1 MRHPKHDEIR
11 IKWDA
16 ESAFKRIDLETAN
29 AKAFGRTAP
38 DTETMKQAYEPPA
51 AVKTYLK
58 DREHSVRK
66 PQRNIAALTEAMN
79 RKGLTE
85 DDALRMK
92 FGDKPK
98 NTVMAKKDQV
108 AGAPGVYPRW
118 ISQYTSKGT
127 LYAIVRIDT
136 PNHNT
141 ALAFWGNGQST
152 GQCADNTRDWV
163 KGANENEQGCD
174 WVQDETAAD
183 CLRKLGHPT
192 VADDLLKN
200 NEDKEDKPPY
210 GHPSKT
216 RWGIIGAVLF
226 RFDPEPEPR
235 RSAYYLG
242 RHYYPG
248 KAGFNNCS
256 TFVTAKGANMTP
268 EYSHPHLKK
277 ISESA
282 AMLWLLENGYEQE
295 VFDRMPVM
303 AWRTKN
309 ENIVRISI
317 PNRKSKV
324 LAYWVHDHDK
334 GAWGD
339 HSTTYPNLRNTLRM
353 ISCYEER
360 GVWRLLDEDA
370 TKSMTEDLKKYADR
384 RDI

>member
-1 MRHPKHDEIR
+1 MRHPKNAVTHIR
-11 IKWDA
+11 FNA
-16 ESAFKRIDLETAN
+16 GEAFKKIEEMAAKKPVSPEKDIMAKPYTLPPAV
-29 AKAFGRTAP
+29 KAFFEMQEEERARQP
-38 DTETMKQAYEPPA
+38 
-51 AVKTYLK
+51 V
-58 DREHSVRK
+58 
-66 PQRNIAALTEAMN
+66 RNIAALTEAMN

-118 ISQYTSKGT
+118 IRQYTSKGT

-152 GQCADNTRDWV
+152 GQCADNTKDWV

-200 NEDKEDKPPY
+200 NKTKLDVH

-216 RWGIIGAVLF
+216 RWGIIGTVLF
-226 RFDPEPEPR
+226 RFDPEPDPR
-235 RSAYYLG
+235 RGEYYLG

-256 TFVTAKGANMTP
+256 TYIPVKGENMTP

-277 ISESA
+277 ISESM

-295 VFDRMPVM
+295 VLDRMPVM

-309 ENIVRISI
+309 ANIVHISI

-339 HSTTYPNLRNTLRM
+339 HSTTYPNIQNTLRM

-360 GVWRLLDEDA
+360 GIWRLLDEDD
-370 TKSMTEDLKKYADR
+370 TKSLTEDLKKYADR